1 MSERPLSPNIE
12 LKDDLGIGNILAT
25 LVADIDSGP
34 KITIFID
41 PNPCRTQASPRIT
54 LGYGNAKKLR
64 DAIDVY
70 LRGDYMF
77 DSQGSRSK

>member
-25 LVADIDSGP
+25 LVADIDSGQ

-41 PNPCRTQASPRIT
+41 PNPCRKQASPRIT
-54 LGYGNAKKLR
+54 LGYSNAKKLR

>member
-1 MSERPLSPNIE
+1 MSKRPLSPNIE
-12 LKDDLGIGNILAT
+12 LKDHGNILAT

-41 PNPCRTQASPRIT
+41 PDPRRTQASPRIT
-54 LGYGNAKKLR
+54 LGYDNAKKLR

-70 LRGDYMF
+70 LKGDYMF
-77 DSQGSRSK
+77 DQTGGAR